1 MRLGSRQERGRKSPP
16 FGSIKQS
23 KGDKMAKLS
32 VYYDNKMNL
41 LAFKN
46 LDKVEANL
54 FFSIVARL
62 KEKETESVTLNFS
75 EITEFLD
82 KNLTTKELAKILDRG
97 VGKIV
102 QTAIRWRIETETERK
117 TIYFTL
123 FNEFEINDINKTLK
137 ASISPKFLYILN
149 NFENGNFTMFELAEF
164 SSLSSKYTQTLYR
177 LLKQFR
183 TTGYLTIKW
192 AEFIEIMDIPTSYR
206 ARDIDKQILKPAI
219 AELTQEADIFNQN
232 NPIFKKLIY
241 KKIRGTGRGRPVERI
256 EFYFMP
262 EIDEPKEQKKNEKAL
277 QYIAQDIKKEQMLKE
292 LKRSSQEPKKI
303 NPLTGQEITGLEPY
317 RLRNMRFKNQFG
329 EYDILKIQSIE
340 QEPSGKIIVTV
351 RNVDDNHTSK
361 MKFDNLKHFENTF
374 NLHQM

>member
-23 KGDKMAKLS
+23 KGDKMAKLP

-54 FFSIVARL
+54 FFSIVARFNDKGAEKL
-62 KEKETESVTLNFS
+62 KLNFS
-75 EITEFLD
+75 EIAEFISD
-82 KNLTTKELAKILDRG
+82 NKYTSKELSKLINDG
-97 VGKIV
+97 VGKVV
-102 QTAIRWRIETETERK
+102 QSAIKWEMTPTKTA
-117 TIYFTL
+117 YFTL
-123 FNEFEINDINKTLK
+123 FNEFLVDDENKTLE
-137 ASISPKFLYILN
+137 ASINSRFLFMLN
-149 NFENGNFTMFELAEF
+149 NFKDGTFTMLELAEF
-164 SSLSSKYTQTLYR
+164 SSLKSKYTQTLYR

-183 TTGYLTIKW
+183 FTGFRSIKW

-232 NPIFKKLIY
+232 NPIFKKLTY

-262 EIDEPKEQKKNEKAL
+262 ETDEPKEQKKNEKAL

>member
-1 MRLGSRQERGRKSPP
+1 
-16 FGSIKQS
+16 
-23 KGDKMAKLS
+23 
-32 VYYDNKMNL
+32 MNL

-54 FFSIVARL
+54 FFSIVARFNDKGAEKL
-62 KEKETESVTLNFS
+62 KLNFS
-75 EITEFLD
+75 EIAEFISD
-82 KNLTTKELAKILDRG
+82 NKYTSKELSKLINDG
-97 VGKIV
+97 VGKVV
-102 QTAIRWRIETETERK
+102 QSAIKWEMTPTKTA
-117 TIYFTL
+117 YFTL
-123 FNEFEINDINKTLK
+123 FNEFLVDDENNTLE
-137 ASISPKFLYILN
+137 ASINSRFLFMLN
-149 NFENGNFTMFELAEF
+149 NFKDGNFTMLELAEF
-164 SSLSSKYTQTLYR
+164 SSLKSKYTQTLYR

-183 TTGYLTIKW
+183 FTGFRSIKW

-206 ARDIDKQILKPAI
+206 MFDIERQILKPAI

-241 KKIRGTGRGRPVERI
+241 KKIRGTGRGRPVEKI

-262 EIDEPKEQKKNEKAL
+262 ETDEPKEQKKNEKAL

-317 RLRNMRFKNQFG
+317 RLRNMRFKNKFG
-329 EYDILKIQSIE
+329 EYDILKIQNIE

-351 RNVDDNHTSK
+351 RNVDDNHTST
-361 MKFDNLKHFENTF
+361 MKFDSLKHFENTF

>member
-1 MRLGSRQERGRKSPP
+1 MRLGSRQEQGRKSLP

-23 KGDKMAKLS
+23 KGDKMAKLP

-54 FFSIVARL
+54 FFSIVARFNDKGAEKL
-62 KEKETESVTLNFS
+62 KLNFS
-75 EITEFLD
+75 EIAEFISD
-82 KNLTTKELAKILDRG
+82 NKYTSKELSKLINDG
-97 VGKIV
+97 VGKVV
-102 QTAIRWRIETETERK
+102 QSAIKWEMTPTKTA
-117 TIYFTL
+117 YFTL
-123 FNEFEINDINKTLK
+123 FNEFLVDDENNTLE
-137 ASISPKFLYILN
+137 ASINSRFLFMLN
-149 NFENGNFTMFELAEF
+149 NFKDGNFTMLELAEF
-164 SSLSSKYTQTLYR
+164 STLKSKYTQTLYR

-183 TTGYLTIKW
+183 FTGFRSIKW

-206 ARDIDKQILKPAI
+206 MFDIERQILKPAI

-232 NPIFKKLIY
+232 NPIFKKLTY

-262 EIDEPKEQKKNEKAL
+262 ETDEPKEQKKNEKAL

-303 NPLTGQEITGLEPY
+303 NPLTGQQVTGLEPY
-317 RLRNMRFKNQFG
+317 RLRNMRFKNKFG

-351 RNVDDNHTSK
+351 RNVDDNHIST
-361 MKFDNLKHFENTF
+361 MKFDSLKHFENTF

>member
-23 KGDKMAKLS
+23 KGDKMAKLP

-54 FFSIVARL
+54 FFSIVARFNDKGAEKL
-62 KEKETESVTLNFS
+62 KLNFS
-75 EITEFLD
+75 EIAEFISD
-82 KNLTTKELAKILDRG
+82 NKYTSKELSKLINDG
-97 VGKIV
+97 VGKVV
-102 QTAIRWRIETETERK
+102 QSAIKWEMTPTKTA
-117 TIYFTL
+117 YFTL
-123 FNEFEINDINKTLK
+123 FNEFLVDDENKTLE
-137 ASISPKFLYILN
+137 ASINSRFLFMLN
-149 NFENGNFTMFELAEF
+149 NFKDGNFTMLELAEF
-164 SSLSSKYTQTLYR
+164 SSLKSKYTQTLYR

-183 TTGYLTIKW
+183 FTGFRSIKW
-192 AEFIEIMDIPTSYR
+192 AEFIDIMDIPTSYR

-241 KKIRGTGRGRPVERI
+241 KKIRGTGRGRPVEKI

-262 EIDEPKEQKKNEKAL
+262 ETNEPPKEQKKNEKAL

-292 LKRSSQEPKKI
+292 LKRSSQEQPKKI
-303 NPLTGQEITGLEPY
+303 DPFTGKEITGLEPY
-317 RLRNMRFKNQFG
+317 RLRNMRFKNKFG

-340 QEPSGKIIVTV
+340 QEPSGKIIISVK
-351 RNVDDNHTSK
+351 NVDDNHIST
-361 MKFDNLKHFENTF
+361 MKFDSLKHFENTF

>member
-1 MRLGSRQERGRKSPP
+1 
-16 FGSIKQS
+16 
-23 KGDKMAKLS
+23 MAKLP

-54 FFSIVARL
+54 FFSIVARFNDKGAEKL
-62 KEKETESVTLNFS
+62 KLNFS
-75 EITEFLD
+75 EIAEFISD
-82 KNLTTKELAKILDRG
+82 NKYTSKELSKLINDG
-97 VGKIV
+97 VGKVV
-102 QTAIRWRIETETERK
+102 QSAIKWEMTPTKTA
-117 TIYFTL
+117 YFTL
-123 FNEFEINDINKTLK
+123 FNEFLVDDENKTLE
-137 ASISPKFLYILN
+137 ASINSRFLFMLN
-149 NFENGNFTMFELAEF
+149 NFKDGNFTMLELAEF
-164 SSLSSKYTQTLYR
+164 SSLKSKYTQTLYR

-183 TTGYLTIKW
+183 FTGFRSIKW

-241 KKIRGTGRGRPVERI
+241 KKIRGTGRGRPVEKI

-262 EIDEPKEQKKNEKAL
+262 ETNEPKEQKQNEKAL

-340 QEPSGKIIVTV
+340 QEPSGKIIISVK
-351 RNVDDNHTSK
+351 NVDDNHIST
-361 MKFDNLKHFENTF
+361 MKFDSLKHFENTF

>member
-54 FFSIVARL
+54 FFSIVARFNDKGAEKL
-62 KEKETESVTLNFS
+62 KLNFS
-75 EITEFLD
+75 EIAEFISD
-82 KNLTTKELAKILDRG
+82 NKYTSKELSKLINDG
-97 VGKIV
+97 VGKVV
-102 QTAIRWRIETETERK
+102 QSAIKWEMTPTKTA
-117 TIYFTL
+117 YFTL
-123 FNEFEINDINKTLK
+123 FNEFLVDDENKTLE
-137 ASISPKFLYILN
+137 ASINSRFLFMLN
-149 NFENGNFTMFELAEF
+149 NFKDGKFTMLELAEF

-183 TTGYLTIKW
+183 FTGFRSIKW

-206 ARDIDKQILKPAI
+206 MFDIERQILKPAI

-232 NPIFKKLIY
+232 NPIFKKLTY

-262 EIDEPKEQKKNEKAL
+262 ETDEPKEQKKNEKAL

-351 RNVDDNHTSK
+351 RNVDDNHIST
-361 MKFDNLKHFENTF
+361 MKFDSLKHFENTF

>member
-23 KGDKMAKLS
+23 KGDKMAKLP

-54 FFSIVARL
+54 FFSIVARFNDKGAEKL
-62 KEKETESVTLNFS
+62 KLNFS
-75 EITEFLD
+75 EIAEFISD
-82 KNLTTKELAKILDRG
+82 NKYTSKELSKLINDG
-97 VGKIV
+97 VGKVV
-102 QTAIRWRIETETERK
+102 QSAIKWEMTPTKTA
-117 TIYFTL
+117 YFTL
-123 FNEFEINDINKTLK
+123 FNEFLVDDENNTLE
-137 ASISPKFLYILN
+137 ASINSRFLFMLN
-149 NFENGNFTMFELAEF
+149 NFKDGNFTMLELAEF
-164 SSLSSKYTQTLYR
+164 SSLKSKYTQTLYR

-183 TTGYLTIKW
+183 FTGFRSIKW

-206 ARDIDKQILKPAI
+206 MFDIERQILKPAI

-232 NPIFKKLIY
+232 NPIFKKLTY
-241 KKIRGTGRGRPVERI
+241 KKIRGTGRGRPVEKI

-262 EIDEPKEQKKNEKAL
+262 ETNEPKEQKQNEKAL

>member
-1 MRLGSRQERGRKSPP
+1 MRLGSRQERGRKPPP

-23 KGDKMAKLS
+23 KGDKMAKLP

-54 FFSIVARL
+54 FFSIVARFNDKGAEKL
-62 KEKETESVTLNFS
+62 KLNFS
-75 EITEFLD
+75 EIAEFISD
-82 KNLTTKELAKILDRG
+82 NKYTSKELSKLINDG
-97 VGKIV
+97 VGKVV
-102 QTAIRWRIETETERK
+102 QSAIKWEMTPTKTA
-117 TIYFTL
+117 YFTL
-123 FNEFEINDINKTLK
+123 FNEFLVDDENKTLE
-137 ASISPKFLYILN
+137 ASINSRFLFMLN
-149 NFENGNFTMFELAEF
+149 NFKDGNFTMLELAEF
-164 SSLSSKYTQTLYR
+164 SSLKSKYTQTLYR

-183 TTGYLTIKW
+183 FTGFRSIKW

-206 ARDIDKQILKPAI
+206 MFDIERQIIKPAI

-241 KKIRGTGRGRPVERI
+241 KKIRGTGRGRPVELI

-262 EIDEPKEQKKNEKAL
+262 ETKEPKEQKQNEKAL

-292 LKRSSQEPKKI
+292 LKRDNQEQPKKI
-303 NPLTGQEITGLEPY
+303 DPFTGKEITGLEPY
-317 RLRNMRFKNQFG
+317 RLRNMRFKNKFG
-329 EYDILKIQSIE
+329 EYDILKIQNIE

-351 RNVDDNHTSK
+351 RNVDDNHIST
-361 MKFDNLKHFENTF
+361 MKFDSLKHFENTF

>member
-1 MRLGSRQERGRKSPP
+1 
-16 FGSIKQS
+16 
-23 KGDKMAKLS
+23 MANLA

-41 LAFKN
+41 LAFKD
-46 LDKVEANL
+46 LDKIEASL
-54 FFSIVARL
+54 FFSIVARFNDKGDEIL
-62 KEKETESVTLNFS
+62 TLSFS
-75 EITEFLD
+75 EISEYLGANYT
-82 KNLTTKELAKILDRG
+82 NQQIGKIINSG
-97 VGKIV
+97 VAKIV
-102 QTAIRWRIETETERK
+102 QTAIKWQMEPKK
-117 TIYFTL
+117 TAYFTL
-123 FNEFEINDINKTLK
+123 FNKFVVDETNYTLTANINDL
-137 ASISPKFLYILN
+137 FLELLN
-149 NFENGNFTMFELAEF
+149 NFKDGTFTALELAEF
-164 SSLSSKYTQTLYR
+164 STLKSKYTQTLYR

-183 TTGYLTIKW
+183 FTGFRSIKW

-206 ARDIDKQILKPAI
+206 MFDIERQIIKPAI

-241 KKIRGTGRGRPVERI
+241 KKIRGTGRGRPVELI

-262 EIDEPKEQKKNEKAL
+262 ETKEPKEQKQNEKAL

-292 LKRSSQEPKKI
+292 LKRSNQEQPKKI
-303 NPLTGQEITGLEPY
+303 DPFTGKEITGLEPY
-317 RLRNMRFKNQFG
+317 RLRNMRFKNKFG
-329 EYDILKIQSIE
+329 EYDILKIQNIE

>member
-23 KGDKMAKLS
+23 KGDKMAKLP

-54 FFSIVARL
+54 FFSIVARFNDKGAEKL
-62 KEKETESVTLNFS
+62 KLNFS
-75 EITEFLD
+75 EIAEFISD
-82 KNLTTKELAKILDRG
+82 NKYTSKELSKLINDG
-97 VGKIV
+97 VGKVV
-102 QTAIRWRIETETERK
+102 QSAIKWEMTPTKTA
-117 TIYFTL
+117 YFTL
-123 FNEFEINDINKTLK
+123 FNEFLVDDENNTLE
-137 ASISPKFLYILN
+137 ASINSRFLFMLN
-149 NFENGNFTMFELAEF
+149 NFKDGNFTMLELAEF
-164 SSLSSKYTQTLYR
+164 SSLKSKYTQTLYR

-183 TTGYLTIKW
+183 FTGFRSIKW

-206 ARDIDKQILKPAI
+206 MFDIERQILKPAI

-232 NPIFKKLIY
+232 NPIFKKLTY
-241 KKIRGTGRGRPVERI
+241 KKIRGTGRGRPVEKI

-262 EIDEPKEQKKNEKAL
+262 ETNEPKEQKKNEKAL

-351 RNVDDNHTSK
+351 RNVDDNHTST

>member
-23 KGDKMAKLS
+23 KGDKMAKLP

-54 FFSIVARL
+54 FFSIVARFNDKGAEKL
-62 KEKETESVTLNFS
+62 KLNFS
-75 EITEFLD
+75 EIAEFISD
-82 KNLTTKELAKILDRG
+82 NKYTSKELSKLINDG
-97 VGKIV
+97 VGKVV
-102 QTAIRWRIETETERK
+102 QSAIKWEMTPTKTA
-117 TIYFTL
+117 YFTL
-123 FNEFEINDINKTLK
+123 FNEFLVDDENKTLE
-137 ASISPKFLYILN
+137 ASINSRFLFMLN
-149 NFENGNFTMFELAEF
+149 NFKDGNFTMLELAEF
-164 SSLSSKYTQTLYR
+164 SSLKSKYTQTLYR

-183 TTGYLTIKW
+183 FTGFRSIKW

-241 KKIRGTGRGRPVERI
+241 KKIRGTGRGRPVEKI
-256 EFYFMP
+256 EFYFTP
-262 EIDEPKEQKKNEKAL
+262 ETNEPKEQKKNEKAL

-303 NPLTGQEITGLEPY
+303 NPSTGKEITGLEPY

-340 QEPSGKIIVTV
+340 QEPSGKIIISVK
-351 RNVDDNHTSK
+351 NVDDNHIST
-361 MKFDNLKHFENTF
+361 MKFDSLKHFENTF

>member
-1 MRLGSRQERGRKSPP
+1 
-16 FGSIKQS
+16 
-23 KGDKMAKLS
+23 
-32 VYYDNKMNL
+32 MNL
-41 LAFKN
+41 LAFKD

-54 FFSIVARL
+54 FFSIVARA
-62 KEKETESVTLNFS
+62 KEKGGEKITLSFI
-75 EITEFLD
+75 EIAEFLEANYTN
-82 KNLTTKELAKILDRG
+82 KQLREMIIKG

-102 QTAIRWRIETETERK
+102 RTAIKWENDEGIRI
-117 TIYFTL
+117 FTL
-123 FNEFEINDINKTLK
+123 FKEFLIPHNENYLTVSINE
-137 ASISPKFLYILN
+137 PFLFILN
-149 NFENGNFTMFELAEF
+149 NFNDGNFTMFELAEF

-183 TTGYLTIKW
+183 FTGFRSIKW
-192 AEFIEIMDIPTSYR
+192 SEFIEIMDIPTSYR

-232 NPIFKKLIY
+232 NPIFKKLTY

-256 EFYFMP
+256 EFYFTADKKT
-262 EIDEPKEQKKNEKAL
+262 EQEQKQSDRAL
-277 QYIAQDIKKEQMLKE
+277 EYIAQDIKKEQMLKE

-303 NPLTGQEITGLEPY
+303 DPFTGKEITGLEPY
-317 RLRNMRFKNQFG
+317 RLRNMRFKNKFG
-329 EYDILKIQSIE
+329 EYDILKIQNIE

>member
-23 KGDKMAKLS
+23 KGDKMAKLP

-54 FFSIVARL
+54 FFSIVARFNDKGAEKL
-62 KEKETESVTLNFS
+62 KLNFS
-75 EITEFLD
+75 EIAEFISD
-82 KNLTTKELAKILDRG
+82 NKYTSKELSKLINDG
-97 VGKIV
+97 VGKVV
-102 QTAIRWRIETETERK
+102 QSAIKWEMTPTKTA
-117 TIYFTL
+117 YFTL
-123 FNEFEINDINKTLK
+123 FNEFLVDDENKTLE
-137 ASISPKFLYILN
+137 ASINSRFLFMLN
-149 NFENGNFTMFELAEF
+149 NFKDGNFTMLELAEF
-164 SSLSSKYTQTLYR
+164 SSLKSKYTQTLYR

-183 TTGYLTIKW
+183 FTGFRSIKW

-219 AELTQEADIFNQN
+219 AELTQEAGIFNQN

-241 KKIRGTGRGRPVERI
+241 KKIRGTGKGRPVEKI

-262 EIDEPKEQKKNEKAL
+262 ETNEPKEQKQNEKAL

-292 LKRSSQEPKKI
+292 LKRSNQEQPKKI
-303 NPLTGQEITGLEPY
+303 DPFTGKEITGLEPY
-317 RLRNMRFKNQFG
+317 RLRNMRFKNKFG
-329 EYDILKIQSIE
+329 EYDILKIQKIE
-340 QEPSGKIIVTV
+340 QEPNGKIIISVK
-351 RNVDDNHTSK
+351 NVDDNHIST

-374 NLHQM
+374 NLHQI